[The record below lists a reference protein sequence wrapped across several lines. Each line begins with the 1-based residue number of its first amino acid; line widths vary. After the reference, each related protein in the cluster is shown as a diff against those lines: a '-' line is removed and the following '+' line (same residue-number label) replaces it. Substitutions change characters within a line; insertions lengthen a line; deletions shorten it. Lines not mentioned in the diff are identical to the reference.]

1 MEPGAVTRFG
11 PRLAFV
17 IFVGLTLHLS
27 LFATARIGEVRPDVL
42 LLIAVAGGIVGGAE
56 RGAVIGFVSGMA
68 VDLFVHTPLGLSAL
82 AFSLVAFAVGT
93 VQSSV
98 IRAAWWIP
106 PATAWVAS
114 AAGILLY
121 ALLGA
126 LIGRPE
132 FLEPRVLGVAAGVA
146 TANALLAPPLVRI
159 MAWALPRDPDRS
171 YA

>member
-1 MEPGAVTRFG
+1 MTRFG

-27 LFATARIGEVRPDVL
+27 LFATTRIGEVRPDVL
-42 LLIAVAGGIVGGAE
+42 MLIAVAGGIVGGAE
-56 RGAVIGFVSGMA
+56 RGAVLGFFVGVVA
-68 VDLFVHTPLGLSAL
+68 DLFLHTPLGLSAL
-82 AFSLVAFAVGT
+82 TFSLVGFAVGT
-93 VQSSV
+93 LQSSV

-106 PATAWVAS
+106 PATALVSS
-114 AAGILLY
+114 AGGILLY

-132 FLEPRVLGVAAGVA
+132 FLQPRVLVVAVGVGL
-146 TANALLAPPLVRI
+146 ANALLAIPLVRV
-159 MAWALPRDPDRS
+159 MAWALPLDADRS

>member
-1 MEPGAVTRFG
+1 MSRFG

-17 IFVGLTLHLS
+17 VFVGLTQHLS
-27 LFATARIGEVRPDVL
+27 LYATARIGEVRPDVL
-42 LLIAVAGGIVGGAE
+42 LLIGVAGAIVGGPE
-56 RGAVIGFVSGMA
+56 RGAILSFMA
-68 VDLFVHTPLGLSAL
+68 GLTADLFLHTPLGLSAL
-82 AFSLVAFAVGT
+82 AFSLVGFAVGT

-106 PATAWVAS
+106 PATACVAS

-121 ALLGA
+121 ALLGS

-132 FLEPRVLGVAAGVA
+132 FLEPRVLLVAAGVGA
-146 TANALLAPPLVRI
+146 ANAVLAPAVVPVV
-159 MAWALPRDPDRS
+159 AWALPQDPERS

>member
-27 LFATARIGEVRPDVL
+27 LFATAGIGEARPDVL
-42 LLIAVAGGIVGGAE
+42 LLVAVAGGIVAGPE
-56 RGAVIGFVSGMA
+56 RGALVGFAAGISA
-68 VDLFVHTPLGLSAL
+68 DLFLHTPLGLSAL
-82 AFSLVAFAVGT
+82 AFCLVGFAVGT
-93 VQSSV
+93 LQSSV

-114 AAGILLY
+114 AAGVFLY
-121 ALLGA
+121 ALLGS

-132 FLEPRVLGVAAGVA
+132 FLQPHVIVVAAGVA
-146 TANALLAPPLVRI
+146 TANALLTPPLVHV
-159 MAWALPRDPDRS
+159 MAWALPGEQDR
-171 YA
+171 AFA